1 MLKGATLALHFYLF
15 QFKLINLSEIM
26 PIWVYIIDYILGI
39 VMYTLIGRAAMNIFQ
54 REDSNFFFM
63 RIFVK
68 FTNPVLKAFNKITPE
83 FLARPIVPLYVAFY
97 FYLIRFYLMPWL
109 LGYGSMGMLSFP
121 IDHEFSRELY
131 RLFSPDK

>member
-1 MLKGATLALHFYLF
+1 
-15 QFKLINLSEIM
+15 M
-26 PIWVYIIDYILGI
+26 PIWVFILDYILGI
-39 VMYTLIGRAAMNIFQ
+39 IMYTLIGRAAMNIFQ

-68 FTNPVLKAFNKITPE
+68 FTNPVLKIFDKITPE

-109 LGYGSMGMLSFP
+109 LGYTVMGMLSFP
-121 IDHEFSRELY
+121 LESEIAGLIY
-131 RLFSPDK
+131 RVLSPK

>member
-1 MLKGATLALHFYLF
+1 M
-15 QFKLINLSEIM
+15 EI
-26 PIWVYIIDYILGI
+26 PIYVYIIDYILGV
-39 VMYTLIGRAAMNIFQ
+39 VMYTLIGRSAMNIFQ
-54 REDSNFFFM
+54 KEDSKFFFM

-68 FTNPVLKAFNKITPE
+68 FTNPVLKLFSKITPE

-121 IDHEFSRELY
+121 IDLSLIHI
-131 RLFSPDK
+131 